1 MKGAAIAQWICL
13 RLPSCHP
20 RFESQAHH
28 LSFHQ
33 FVELF
38 NLEKDKNKQK
48 EAGIGPYLQKVL
60 MNYFKTSVFT
70 SKKAG
75 PLLLNQF
82 LGSIVKVRNPP
93 QPKAEYKIKDC
104 FDHKVGTKSGHLIL
118 HFYFVNTIQL
128 DRIF

>member
-70 SKKAG
+70 LCGGISATHFPKSKKHIYFCDRKLKFG
-75 PLLLNQF
+75 T
-82 LGSIVKVRNPP
+82 V
-93 QPKAEYKIKDC
+93 
-104 FDHKVGTKSGHLIL
+104 VGTYVY
-118 HFYFVNTIQL
+118 YFGLKFQL
-128 DRIF
+128 DIFSGSGDN